1 MNFGGATVNFS
12 IGRYLWGKN
21 KFQEGVRGIVAI
33 PLLQMT
39 CGKSVV

>member
-21 KFQEGVRGIVAI
+21 KFQEEVRGMVTTAI
-33 PLLQMT
+33 DDMR
-39 CGKSVV
+39 

>member
-1 MNFGGATVNFS
+1 MDFGRATVNFG

-21 KFQEGVRGIVAI
+21 KFQQGVRGIVTM
-33 PLLQMT
+33 LQMT